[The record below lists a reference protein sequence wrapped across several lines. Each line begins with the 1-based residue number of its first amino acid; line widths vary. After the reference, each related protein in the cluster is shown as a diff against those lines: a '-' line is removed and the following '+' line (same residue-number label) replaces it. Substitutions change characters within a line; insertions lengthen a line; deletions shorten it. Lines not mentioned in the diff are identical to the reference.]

1 MVDSAERKKRSKAC
15 GTYKFTLIKTIKKCK
30 RYGTTSTV
38 RRWKKIYPHINEST
52 VSGFKDQIGK
62 KKSSKT
68 GITSK
73 LPERPCLFR
82 NKINPLIQKYLKG
95 TKYKGGV
102 VNTKVA
108 IVTAKALTKR
118 FPTILN

>member
-1 MVDSAERKKRSKAC
+1 M
-15 GTYKFTLIKTIKKCK
+15 
-30 RYGTTSTV
+30 STV

-82 NKINPLIQKYLKG
+82 NKIDPLIQKYLK
-95 TKYKGGV
+95 
-102 VNTKVA
+102 
-108 IVTAKALTKR
+108 VTAKALTKR
-118 FPTILN
+118 YPLSEKNHLKLGKSCAQSLFYYLGFVRRIIQSGFQ